1 MFLCVFWIRDGKE
14 ERDGKKEKNESR
26 FEVLIKEEEGKKKLA
41 VERRVRWRAKQEKKK
56 KRKGKKDQGLC
67 RSQSESPTRPL
78 LHPITPQIRIEGL
91 RDKGRRDVENKSQ
104 HHARWHCFFSL

>member
-56 KRKGKKDQGLC
+56 KGKEKKIKDFVVRNLSRRLAPCSIQSRH
-67 RSQSESPTRPL
+67 RSAL
-78 LHPITPQIRIEGL
+78 
-91 RDKGRRDVENKSQ
+91 KV
-104 HHARWHCFFSL
+104 